1 MQFAERTSA
10 AGFMNRARMKSEM
23 KKIVIGISG
32 ASGAVY
38 GIRLLEELKAAGAE
52 THLIISRWGEYTI
65 EQETGQSP
73 DAVRALAAYNYDADD
88 MAAPIS
94 SGSFPI
100 DAMAVVPCSMKTLA
114 GIANGF
120 SEDLIARAA
129 DVCLKERR
137 QLILAVRETPLSR
150 IHIDNMLRATDAGA
164 IIMPPMPAFYTK
176 PASIDE
182 IVAQSVYRIAEKL
195 GIDPGTELKRWGE

>member
-1 MQFAERTSA
+1 
-10 AGFMNRARMKSEM
+10 MKSEM

-52 THLIISRWGEYTI
+52 THLIISRWGAFTI
-65 EQETGQSP
+65 EQETDYSP
-73 DAVRALAAYNYDADD
+73 DEVRALATYNYEADD

-114 GIANGF
+114 GIATGF
-120 SEDLIARAA
+120 SEDLIIRAA

-137 QLILAVRETPLSR
+137 PLILSVRETPLSR

-164 IIMPPMPAFYTK
+164 IVMPPMPAFYTK
-176 PASIDE
+176 PVSVDD
-182 IVAQSVYRIAEKL
+182 IVSQSVYRIMEKL
-195 GIDPGTELKRWGE
+195 GVDPGAELKRWGE